1 MIRVTPCFVYSK
13 FVFGKIEP
21 AFFFFI
27 ESNRIPNAVEEHF
40 RIFPRKSIPY
50 LLVSLMY
57 VDFLN
62 VGKHHSLLLSV
73 ALHSLLS
80 FANAQV

>member
-1 MIRVTPCFVYSK
+1 MYLEK
-13 FVFGKIEP
+13 LNQH
-21 AFFFFI
+21 FFFPI
-27 ESNRIPNAVEEHF
+27 ESNHIPNAEEHF
-40 RIFPRKSIPY
+40 RIFPRKFIPY